1 MNVIALLPY
10 MVQHYEDANELCIR
24 SAENIAAVS
33 SEKNKKLE
41 NLATVMT
48 LYSRRTF
55 SKESFQ
61 WTKCVVKYLHDL
73 YSRYSFNML
82 GFLVEILEK
91 GNFIVQ
97 LPILINLDFSN
108 TSKLP
113 TYFTGP
119 TSTQAPILTI
129 IHCLLHYVDMTTAT
143 QIINGDL
150 LRTVAK
156 LVESPHWK
164 ESLKILKL
172 AVTRSSTLVAPPS
185 TGAMSFHWETTSAS
199 NFAEADMYFKKE
211 LPGKYFRMKFTKNR
225 QIFFKKCQKRSSFL
239 QVEPWN
245 SLLTYHKLL

>member
-1 MNVIALLPY
+1 MNFYTGLTTIFQDLAFPMNVIALLPY

-97 LPILINLDFSN
+97 SSNPKIHRLFKSYKNCQIPFYRSNLNSSPNFNHNSLPL
-108 TSKLP
+108 
-113 TYFTGP
+113 
-119 TSTQAPILTI
+119 A
-129 IHCLLHYVDMTTAT
+129 
-143 QIINGDL
+143 
-150 LRTVAK
+150 LRGYDNRHPNNK
-156 LVESPHWK
+156 
-164 ESLKILKL
+164 
-172 AVTRSSTLVAPPS
+172 R
-185 TGAMSFHWETTSAS
+185 
-199 NFAEADMYFKKE
+199 
-211 LPGKYFRMKFTKNR
+211 RFTKNSCKISR
-225 QIFFKKCQKRSSFL
+225 ITSLEGILENLEIGRHSKFDFGCSAINRGHEFPLGNDLSL
-239 QVEPWN
+239 QLCGSGYVLQERTSW
-245 SLLTYHKLL
+245 

>member
-1 MNVIALLPY
+1 MVYFLSDLAFPMNVIALLPY
-10 MVQHYEDANELCIR
+10 MVQHYEDANELCIH

-82 GFLVEILEK
+82 GFLVEVLEK
-91 GNFIVQ
+91 
-97 LPILINLDFSN
+97 
-108 TSKLP
+108 
-113 TYFTGP
+113 GP

-143 QIINGDL
+143 QTINGDL

-164 ESLKILKL
+164 ESLRYNNLPKITILITCILKAL
-172 AVTRSSTLVAPPS
+172 ISLI
-185 TGAMSFHWETTSAS
+185 
-199 NFAEADMYFKKE
+199 
-211 LPGKYFRMKFTKNR
+211 LIIFTKKN
-225 QIFFKKCQKRSSFL
+225 Q
-239 QVEPWN
+239 
-245 SLLTYHKLL
+245 

>member
-91 GNFIVQ
+91 GNLSFCKTQFRLFDCYKIAIFAILQVQ
-97 LPILINLDFSN
+97 P
-108 TSKLP
+108 
-113 TYFTGP
+113 
-119 TSTQAPILTI
+119 Q
-129 IHCLLHYVDMTTAT
+129 
-143 QIINGDL
+143 
-150 LRTVAK
+150 
-156 LVESPHWK
+156 
-164 ESLKILKL
+164 LKL
-172 AVTRSSTLVAPPS
+172 Q
-185 TGAMSFHWETTSAS
+185 F
-199 NFAEADMYFKKE
+199 
-211 LPGKYFRMKFTKNR
+211 
-225 QIFFKKCQKRSSFL
+225 
-239 QVEPWN
+239 
-245 SLLTYHKLL
+245 

>member
-91 GNFIVQ
+91 GRIKIT
-97 LPILINLDFSN
+97 ILI
-108 TSKLP
+108 P
-113 TYFTGP
+113 
-119 TSTQAPILTI
+119 
-129 IHCLLHYVDMTTAT
+129 VD
-143 QIINGDL
+143 
-150 LRTVAK
+150 
-156 LVESPHWK
+156 
-164 ESLKILKL
+164 
-172 AVTRSSTLVAPPS
+172 SS
-185 TGAMSFHWETTSAS
+185 
-199 NFAEADMYFKKE
+199 
-211 LPGKYFRMKFTKNR
+211 
-225 QIFFKKCQKRSSFL
+225 IFFSKFF
-239 QVEPWN
+239 QVQPQ
-245 SLLTYHKLL
+245 LKPLF